1 MKLMNLV
8 KLALQEAAALAAAQ
22 FAFVL
27 QAGQRR
33 GLHVTVASL
42 GPAPAQAPAPA
53 PTGTPTAAPQDENV

>member
-1 MKLMNLV
+1 MWKMFV
-8 KLALQEAAALAAAQ
+8 QEAAALAAAQ

-33 GLHVTVASL
+33 GIHFTVSSL

-53 PTGTPTAAPQDENV
+53 PTVTPTTAPQDENV